1 MSGDDNMGEKEITS
15 AQIETNKAQPYE
27 IEANATA
34 LFEGGKDEIALVTK
48 EASREN
54 KQMMKQD
61 GIHSSWFSTLKQR
74 VGEFTE
80 TLPKSIN
87 WKNVGT
93 VGLAGIMLYQA
104 ACNAKPVNA
113 DTQPTANAT
122 QTLAAQAEESQ
133 EIPETPENIEE
144 VPEENI
150 YPTPTVEVEQ
160 REHPKVDLS
169 FTLTDFYGSEV
180 PLKFPPDQP
189 FYYSMSIDRKSSH
202 GSTTVG
208 GFSSNYFGET
218 FLRDFSTNF
227 STVTDKVPEEDED
240 LFLEYMSCR
249 DDDPSQIDSEG
260 HFSHR
265 VLVLDYKEGR
275 RSDSNNN
282 VEVSNGNINQNT
294 NETLENDNQGE
305 EEKEVAMFLVSGGVA
320 IERNGLTT
328 VYPQDKIP
336 WDDLPFEAWDLIG
349 DYYTKIVISS
359 DGEIY
364 GDWNLK
370 DYIPN
375 RFANENPAESES

>member
-180 PLKFPPDQP
+180 PLTFTEKGS
-189 FYYSMSIDRKSSH
+189 FYYGIAMGTEANSFTSMGGYYSSF
-202 GSTTVG
+202 G
-208 GFSSNYFGET
+208 GEDLIRNLSRNVSQIA
-218 FLRDFSTNF
+218 
-227 STVTDKVPEEDED
+227 KAVPEKDRS
-240 LFLEYMSCR
+240 LFAKYLTCMNG
-249 DDDPSQIDSEG
+249 DDQYIDSEG
-260 HFSHR
+260 HFSSR
-265 VLVLDYKEGR
+265 VLVLEYKKNM

-282 VEVSNGNINQNT
+282 VEVSDGNSNQNI

-305 EEKEVAMFLVSGGVA
+305 EEREVAMFLVNGGVV
-320 IERNGLTT
+320 IERDGIATP
-328 VYPQDKIP
+328 YPQDKIP
-336 WDDLPFEAWDLIG
+336 WDNLPFEAWDLIG